1 MMFWGGKYKACSSAT
16 QLTAEFGTFAS
27 NAPPMKLTLRL
38 LLLAALAVGIG
49 LFFYF
54 KPAPDRSTESASTV
68 FEAKE
73 LFMLMYDGAATE
85 YLDQIVAV
93 SGQVK
98 GVDGKTLMLQ
108 PGIACRME
116 GEFTAPERNEWVT
129 VKGRVLGYDGMFQE
143 VQMDYCVI
151 P

>member
-1 MMFWGGKYKACSSAT
+1 
-16 QLTAEFGTFAS
+16 
-27 NAPPMKLTLRL
+27 MKLTLRL
-38 LLLAALAVGIG
+38 FLLAALAVGTG

-54 KPAPDRSTESASTV
+54 KPAPDRSTESASIV
-68 FEAKE
+68 IEAKE
-73 LFMLMYDGAATE
+73 LFMLMSDGAVPE
-85 YLDQIVAV
+85 YLDEIVAV

-116 GEFTAPERNEWVT
+116 GEFTSLKRYEWVT
-129 VKGRVLGYDGMFQE
+129 VKGRVLGYDEMFQE
-143 VQMDYCVI
+143 VQMDFCVI